1 MTNKIISVALSL
13 VLALC
18 LFAGCGK
25 SDKDMTNGDNMQSD
39 VASSSSSA
47 TMKKVHEQIKST
59 YGDDYLATMNITDK
73 TQVSEMFGVN
83 EADIDEF
90 IVDIPMMSAHVD
102 KFVAIKAKQGREQA
116 VENALNTYLEN
127 EKQNNTNYPVNMPK
141 INSAQ
146 VTRKGDV
153 VYLTMLGRSNDNL
166 EATAD
171 ELMSFAKEQVKK
183 ATDVIDRLHV

>member
-1 MTNKIISVALSL
+1 MTKKIISVALSL
-13 VLALC
+13 VVALS

-25 SDKDMTNGDNMQSD
+25 SDKDVTNGDNMQSD
-39 VASSSSSA
+39 VASSSSA
-47 TMKKVHEQIKST
+47 TMKKVHEQIKEA
-59 YGDDYLATMNITDK
+59 YGEDYLATMNITDK

-146 VTRKGDV
+146 VVRKGDI

-171 ELMSFAKEQVKK
+171 ELMNFAKEQVKK